1 VKAKKEKIVWLKK
14 SVLEMIM
21 DEMNKWYPNETGG
34 VLIGYWNENQAVITH
49 LIDGGPNA
57 VRSKTSFI
65 PNHKYQVDEIS
76 KIYKISNRTETYLG
90 DWHTHPD
97 VKAYLSNTDKKTFN
111 KIARYKPARLSMPL
125 MIIVG
130 TKPLELK
137 VWGHEFHR
145 FFKTQNIELNFIVFD

>member
-1 VKAKKEKIVWLKK
+1 MKAKKEKIVWLKK

-34 VLIGYWNENQAVITH
+34 VLIGYWNENQPVITQ

-65 PNHKYQVDEIS
+65 PDHKYQVDVIS
-76 KIYKISNRTETYLG
+76 KIYKSSNRIETYLG

-97 VKAYLSNTDKKTFN
+97 AKAYLSSTDKKTFN
-111 KIARYKPARLSMPL
+111 LIKLRGINQRGCQCP
-125 MIIVG
+125 
-130 TKPLELK
+130 
-137 VWGHEFHR
+137 
-145 FFKTQNIELNFIVFD
+145 